1 MQVGQKILV
10 RERMFD
16 AAELEVIGLTEKAVK
31 VRNTYCGRECYFPK
45 VWLRAYKPND
55 PSYEGEY
62 VIPVRY
68 QFSKIQ
74 EQVLNIAE

>member
-10 RERMFD
+10 HEVMFD
-16 AAELEVIGLTEKAVK
+16 AAELEVVGLTEKAVK

-62 VIPVRY
+62 VIPSRIIL
-68 QFSKIQ
+68 SSIQ